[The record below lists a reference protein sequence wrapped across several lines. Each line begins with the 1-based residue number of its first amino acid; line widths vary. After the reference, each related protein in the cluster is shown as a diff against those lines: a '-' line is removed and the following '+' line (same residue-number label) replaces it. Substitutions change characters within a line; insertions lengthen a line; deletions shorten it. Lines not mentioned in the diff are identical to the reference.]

1 MVHIL
6 DDFYFWRRIRLAKSQ
21 EVARPEPAASDARET
36 RENAGLREF
45 TEYMKEAAP
54 NDDDP
59 TFTVLEYWKPRVTDG
74 LNMSGNVVLPAR
86 WPHVGLVARLYAGVD
101 ATSCQAER
109 NFFGLKLTA
118 SDLRANMSPAKVEK
132 TLFLRLN
139 RHFIPRLGPILR
151 GLDALGDERK
161 SNTEAAVAAKN
172 AAAGPTVV
180 SLVV

>member
-1 MVHIL
+1 
-6 DDFYFWRRIRLAKSQ
+6 
-21 EVARPEPAASDARET
+21 
-36 RENAGLREF
+36 
-45 TEYMKEAAP
+45 MKEAAP

-59 TFTVLEYWKPRVTDG
+59 TFTVLEWKPRVTDG
-74 LNMSGNVVLPAR
+74 LNKSGNVVLPAR

-109 NFFGLKLTA
+109 NFSALKLTA

-139 RHFIPRLGPILR
+139 RHLIPGLGQILR

-172 AAAGPTVV
+172 AAAGPAVI